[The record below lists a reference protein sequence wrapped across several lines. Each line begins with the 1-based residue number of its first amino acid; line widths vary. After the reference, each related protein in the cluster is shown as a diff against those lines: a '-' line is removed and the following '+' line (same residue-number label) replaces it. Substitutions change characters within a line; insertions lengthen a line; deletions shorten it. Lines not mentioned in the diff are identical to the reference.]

1 MCGIFALF
9 KSQQGI
15 GQKYKNGDLIVFRN
29 RILELS
35 RRIRHRGPD
44 WNGIYLDISQNSLAC
59 LAHERLAIIDVISGS
74 QPIISQDKNLALT
87 VNGEIYNYQELKKFT
102 QDEYQYQSNSDCEPI
117 LAIYQEWK
125 NSD

>member
-15 GQKYKNGDLIVFRN
+15 GQKYKNGNLIIFRN

-44 WNGIYLDISQNSLAC
+44 WNGIYLDISQNNLAC
-59 LAHERLAIIDVISGS
+59 LTHERLAIIDVVSGS
-74 QPIISQDKNLALT
+74 QPIVSQDGNLVLS
-87 VNGEIYNYQELKKFT
+87 VNGEIYNHNELRAKT
-102 QDEYQYQSNSDCEPI
+102 QDSYQYQSQSDCEPI
-117 LAIYQEWK
+117 LAIYQDWK
-125 NSD
+125 NR